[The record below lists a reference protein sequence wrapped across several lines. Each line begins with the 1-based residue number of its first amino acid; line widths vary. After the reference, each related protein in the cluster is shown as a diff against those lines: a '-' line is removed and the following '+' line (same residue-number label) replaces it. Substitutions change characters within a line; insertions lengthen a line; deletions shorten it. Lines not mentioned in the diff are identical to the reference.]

1 MRLKETQGGSSKAGK
16 GISNV
21 GRKRR
26 VQMRTGMGEVKHGQ
40 ELCMIYT
47 TPFRK
52 LVNKI
57 PVTKQ
62 IK

>member
-1 MRLKETQGGSSKAGK
+1 MRLKETQEGRRTAGEGSS
-16 GISNV
+16 NM

-26 VQMRTGMGEVKHGQ
+26 VQMWTGMGEFKHGQ